1 MLMLLV
7 KITNSTEVVASKAG
21 KLFAKMTPE
30 KTDINIVES
39 AVIKQM
45 SADLASEGL
54 IGQISIVKG
63 IDIEQDTVVTKKGFL
78 VKETR
83 DFGKGNNQFRSKSEV
98 FKPR

>member
-1 MLMLLV
+1 MLLV

-21 KLFAKMTPE
+21 KIFAKMTPE

-45 SADLASEGL
+45 GKDLAAEGL
-54 IGQISIVKG
+54 TGKISIVKG
-63 IDIEQDTVVTKKGFL
+63 LEVEEDTVVTRKGFL

-83 DFGKGNNQFRSKSEV
+83 SFGKDENSNRSRMEV

>member
-1 MLMLLV
+1 MLLV

-21 KLFAKMTPE
+21 KIFAKMTPE
-30 KTDINIVES
+30 KTDINIVEA

-45 SADLASEGL
+45 GEDLAAEGL
-54 IGQISIVKG
+54 MGQISIVKG
-63 IDIEQDTVVTKKGFL
+63 LDIEGDTVITRKGFL

-83 DFGKGNNQFRSKSEV
+83 AFGKGLNQSRKKTEV

>member
-1 MLMLLV
+1 MLLV

-21 KLFAKMTPE
+21 KIFAKMTPE

-45 SADLASEGL
+45 GKDLAAEGL
-54 IGQISIVKG
+54 IGKISIVKG
-63 IDIEQDTVVTKKGFL
+63 LEVEEDTVVTRKGFL

-83 DFGKGNNQFRSKSEV
+83 SFGKDESSNRSRMEV

>member
-1 MLMLLV
+1 MLLV

-21 KLFAKMTPE
+21 KIFAKMTPQ
-30 KTDINIVES
+30 KTDINIVEA

-45 SADLASEGL
+45 GKDLAAEGL
-54 IGQISIVKG
+54 IGTISIVIG
-63 IDIEQDTVVTKKGFL
+63 LEIEDDTVVTRKGFL

-83 DFGKGNNQFRSKSEV
+83 NFGNDLNNHRSRKDV

>member
-1 MLMLLV
+1 MLLV

-21 KLFAKMTPE
+21 KIFAKMTPE
-30 KTDINIVES
+30 KTDINIVEA

-45 SADLASEGL
+45 GEDLAAEGL
-54 IGQISIVKG
+54 IGKISIVQG
-63 IDIEQDTVVTKKGFL
+63 LEVEDDTVVTRKGFL

-83 DFGKGNNQFRSKSEV
+83 AFGSSPNKQRTKNDV

>member
-1 MLMLLV
+1 MLLV

-21 KLFAKMTPE
+21 KIFAKMTPE
-30 KTDINIVES
+30 KTDINIVEA

-45 SADLASEGL
+45 GKDLAAEGL
-54 IGQISIVKG
+54 TGKISIVKG
-63 IDIEQDTVVTKKGFL
+63 LEVEDDTVVTKKGFL

-83 DFGKGNNQFRSKSEV
+83 SFGNDTNNYRRNKEV

>member
-1 MLMLLV
+1 MLLV

-21 KLFAKMTPE
+21 KIFAKMTPE

-45 SADLASEGL
+45 GKDLAAEGL
-54 IGQISIVKG
+54 TGKISIVKG
-63 IDIEQDTVVTKKGFL
+63 LEVEDDTVVTKKGFL

-83 DFGKGNNQFRSKSEV
+83 SFGNDTNNYRRNKEV

>member
-1 MLMLLV
+1 MLLV

-21 KLFAKMTPE
+21 KIFAKMTPE
-30 KTDINIVES
+30 KTDINIVEA

-45 SADLASEGL
+45 GEDLAAEGL

-63 IDIEQDTVVTKKGFL
+63 LDIQDDTVITRKGFL

-83 DFGKGNNQFRSKSEV
+83 AFGKGVTQSRTKTEV

>member
-1 MLMLLV
+1 MLLV

-21 KLFAKMTPE
+21 KIFAKMTPE
-30 KTDINIVES
+30 KTDINIVEA

-45 SADLASEGL
+45 GKDLAAEGL
-54 IGQISIVKG
+54 TGKISIVKG
-63 IDIEQDTVVTKKGFL
+63 LEVEDDTVVTQKGFL

-83 DFGKGNNQFRSKSEV
+83 PFGKNVNSNRTKIEV

>member
-1 MLMLLV
+1 MLLV

-21 KLFAKMTPE
+21 KIFAKMTPE
-30 KTDINIVES
+30 KTDINIVEA

-45 SADLASEGL
+45 GEDLAAEGL

-63 IDIEQDTVVTKKGFL
+63 MDIEEDTVITRKGFL

-83 DFGKGNNQFRSKSEV
+83 SFGKGPKQSRSNTEV